1 MNVPPLLD
9 AITGMAGE
17 TNLPELLRRV
27 VSDAP
32 TVVPAS
38 YAALEVLGPD
48 GNVAEVIRVDSIQND
63 SFPDSLFRVPVPGR
77 DGVFGTLWLDR
88 KADEITPSEEE
99 ILTAYAKAAGA
110 AIGFAQDREDLWRRE
125 QWLDASHRV
134 TAALLAGEGAMA
146 AMRIIAERAR
156 LVTGAPA
163 AAISRPLLEDRTRL
177 VFEVVD
183 AGDIRGGPVAGITV
197 PVETTATG
205 YAFTHGRR
213 VVVRDY
219 GKHVLVDK
227 LTPDLLKLVSH
238 LDSAVCIPLIVG
250 SEPMGVLTVARYVG
264 DKPFTEHEADL
275 AEMFANDA
283 AMAVEFARAED
294 DRRRLAVL
302 EDRDRIARDLHDLVI
317 QRLFAIGLGLEG
329 LSGMIVRPEV
339 AARMTGFV
347 RDIDRTMDDLRASI
361 YTLQESVRQP
371 SSVRSELLRVGL
383 ESAAALGFEPRID
396 FDGPVDSVIPAHLRA
411 DLIAVLRE
419 ALSNVARHASATS
432 VLVEIS
438 VDQAGR
444 KLTMVVDDNGVGIA
458 QDRKRS
464 SGLSNLRDR
473 AVRHGGGFSASPV
486 PAGGTRLV
494 WTAEIHALSEQVL
507 GGRV

>member
-1 MNVPPLLD
+1 MNVPPLVD
-9 AITGMAGE
+9 AITEIAGE
-17 TNLPELLRRV
+17 TRLPDLLRRV
-27 VSDAP
+27 VSTAP
-32 TVVPAS
+32 AMVPAS

-48 GNVAEVIRVDSIQND
+48 GDVADVIRVDDVRTRSL
-63 SFPDSLFRVPVPGR
+63 PASLFGVPVPGR
-77 DGVFGTLWLDR
+77 DGVFGTLYLDR
-88 KADEITPSEEE
+88 EPDEVTPAEAE
-99 ILTAYAKAAGA
+99 ILAAYAKAAGA

-134 TAALLAGEGAMA
+134 TAALLTGEGAMA

-163 AAISRPLLEDRTRL
+163 AAISRPLPDDRSQL

-205 YAFTHGRR
+205 YAFTHAKR

-227 LTPDLLKLVSH
+227 LSPQLLKLVSQ
-238 LDSAVCIPLIVG
+238 LDSAVCIPLMVG
-250 SEPMGVLTVARYVG
+250 AEPMGVLTVARYVG
-264 DKPFTEHEADL
+264 DVPFTEHEADL

-283 AMAVEFARAED
+283 ALAVEFARAED

-302 EDRDRIARDLHDLVI
+302 EDRDRIARDLHDLVV

-329 LSGMIVRPEV
+329 LSRMIVRPEM

-361 YTLQESVRQP
+361 YSLRESVRRP
-371 SSVRSELLRVGL
+371 SSFRSEMLRAGL
-383 ESAAALGFEPRID
+383 EAATALGFEPRID
-396 FDGPVDSVIPAHLRA
+396 FDGPVDSVVPADLRA
-411 DLIAVLRE
+411 DAIAVLRE
-419 ALSNVARHASATS
+419 ALSNVARHAAASS

-438 VDQAGR
+438 VDRGGHR
-444 KLTMVVDDNGVGIA
+444 LTMVVDDNGEGIA
-458 QDRKRS
+458 EDRNRS

-473 AVRHGGGFSASPV
+473 AARHDGDFSASRV

-494 WTAEIHALSEQVL
+494 WTARIL
-507 GGRV
+507 GGQA